1 MELQT
6 FKQLLAPEG
15 QKLLRLVAASELLDL
30 KLATELR
37 KNYSPDLVAAAM
49 TTQELR
55 GKART
60 KFGAD
65 AQKMYF
71 TKTAL
76 EQATRSEVASY
87 RAAKAKERK
96 IERIADLGCSI
107 GSDLIAFARAG
118 ISVRGVDRDE
128 LRVAMAEANLAALNL
143 KADVQLGDA
152 TNFELA
158 ESEVAFIDPARRA
171 GSRRTF
177 QVRDMEPG
185 WDFVVTQL
193 RKGAI
198 VKTLPGISRDDL
210 VGESEWISHNGDL
223 VEACLWGFGEVRRTA
238 TLLPS
243 GAQLNNLDVSTDE
256 VADVGQFIY
265 EPDDA
270 VVRAGLVQ
278 QVAAIVNGWRIDEH
292 LAYVSSD
299 EEIETEFANRFAVI
313 AELPFHT
320 KALTRELKERDIGT
334 LTVKKRGVEIVP
346 EKLIAQL
353 KLRGDE
359 TATLIM
365 TRVMGKGRA
374 FLVEPQ

>member
-6 FKQLLAPEG
+6 FEQLLAPEG
-15 QKLLRLVAASELLDL
+15 QKLLRLVAEAENLDL

-37 KNYSPDLVAAAM
+37 KDYSPDLVAAAM
-49 TTQELR
+49 STHELR
-55 GKART
+55 EKART
-60 KFGAD
+60 KFGVD

-76 EQATRSEVASY
+76 EQATRSAVANY
-87 RAAKAKERK
+87 RAAKAKERQ

-118 ISVRGVDRDE
+118 IKVRGVDRDE
-128 LRVAMAEANLAALNL
+128 LRVAMAKANLAALNL
-143 KADVQLGDA
+143 NAEVQLSDA
-152 TNFELA
+152 TNFDLA
-158 ESEVAFIDPARRA
+158 KDEVAFIDPARRS

-177 QVRDMEPG
+177 QVRDMEPS
-185 WDFVVTQL
+185 WDFVITQL
-193 RKGAI
+193 HKGAI
-198 VKTLPGISRDDL
+198 VKTMPGISHDDL

-223 VEACLWGFGEVRRTA
+223 VEACLWGFGEVRRIA

-243 GAQLNNLDVSTDE
+243 GAQLNDLDDSNAE
-256 VADVGQFIY
+256 IADIGRFIY

-270 VVRAGLVQ
+270 VIRAGLVQ

-292 LAYVSSD
+292 LAYVSSA
-299 EEIETEFANRFAVI
+299 EEIETEFAKCFAVI

-320 KALTRELKERDIGT
+320 KALTRELKERGIGT

-346 EKLIAQL
+346 EKLIAEL

-365 TRVMGKGRA
+365 TRVLGKGRA
-374 FLVEPQ
+374 FLVEPR

>member
-1 MELQT
+1 MELRT
-6 FKQLLAPEG
+6 FEQLLAPEG
-15 QKLLRLVAASELLDL
+15 QKLLQLVAEAEIMNL
-30 KLATELR
+30 KLGTELR
-37 KNYSPDLVAAAM
+37 KDFPPELVAAAL

-55 GKART
+55 DRART
-60 KFGAD
+60 KFGVD
-65 AQKMYF
+65 ARKMYF
-71 TKTAL
+71 TKTSL
-76 EQATRSEVASY
+76 EQATRSAVASY
-87 RAAKAKERK
+87 RAAKAKERM

-118 ISVRGVDRDE
+118 IKVRGVDRDE
-128 LRVAMAEANLAALNL
+128 LRVALAKANLAALNL
-143 KADVQLGDA
+143 EAEVQLGDA
-152 TNFELA
+152 SNFKLA
-158 ESEVAFIDPARRA
+158 KDEVAFIDPARRV

-177 QVRDMEPG
+177 QIRDMEPS

-198 VKTLPGISRDDL
+198 VKTLPGISHKNL

-223 VEACLWGFGEVRRTA
+223 VEACLWGFGEVRRIA

-243 GAQLNNLDVSTDE
+243 GAQLSDLDDSNEE
-256 VADVGQFIY
+256 VADVGRFIY

-270 VVRAGLVQ
+270 VIRAGLVQ
-278 QVAAIVNGWRIDEH
+278 QAAAIVKGWRIDEH

-299 EEIETEFANRFAVI
+299 KEIETEFAKCFAVI
-313 AELPFHT
+313 AEVPFHT
-320 KALTRELKERDIGT
+320 KALTRELKKRGIGT
-334 LTVKKRGVEIVP
+334 LTVKKRGVEVIP

-359 TATLIM
+359 TGTLIM

-374 FLVEPQ
+374 FLVEPR

>member
-1 MELQT
+1 MELRT
-6 FKQLLAPEG
+6 FEQLLAPEG
-15 QKLLRLVAASELLDL
+15 QKLLQLVAEAEIMNL
-30 KLATELR
+30 KLGTELR
-37 KNYSPDLVAAAM
+37 KDFPPELVAAAL

-55 GKART
+55 DRART
-60 KFGAD
+60 KFGVD
-65 AQKMYF
+65 ARKMYF
-71 TKTAL
+71 TKTSL
-76 EQATRSEVASY
+76 EQATRSAVASY
-87 RAAKAKERK
+87 RAAKAKERM

-118 ISVRGVDRDE
+118 IKVRGVDRDE
-128 LRVAMAEANLAALNL
+128 LRVALAKANLAALNL
-143 KADVQLGDA
+143 EAEVQLGDA
-152 TNFELA
+152 SNFKLA
-158 ESEVAFIDPARRA
+158 KDEVAFIDPARRV

-177 QVRDMEPG
+177 QIRDMEPS

-198 VKTLPGISRDDL
+198 VKTLPGISHENL

-223 VEACLWGFGEVRRTA
+223 VEACLWGFGEVRRIA

-243 GAQLNNLDVSTDE
+243 GAQLSDLDDSNEE
-256 VADVGQFIY
+256 VAEVGRFIY

-270 VVRAGLVQ
+270 VIRAGLVQ
-278 QVAAIVNGWRIDEH
+278 QAAAVVKGWRIDEH

-299 EEIETEFANRFAVI
+299 KEIETEFAKCFAVI
-313 AELPFHT
+313 AEVPFHT
-320 KALTRELKERDIGT
+320 KALTRELKKRGIGT
-334 LTVKKRGVEIVP
+334 LTVKKRGVEVIP

-359 TATLIM
+359 TGTLIM

-374 FLVEPQ
+374 FLVEPR